1 MGTEIGRR
9 LTTLVDIATQ
19 EEVEAVAV
27 YKSVSEETYLKV
39 QLGDLLALI
48 GITGSKQA
56 SVIAYIL
63 KKTEYGKNMFFG
75 TYRELVDAIGV
86 SKYTVTQTM
95 TALIKAKLMAP
106 VRHGVY
112 QLSPALAYKG
122 KPEKRAY
129 IVHYYEQNCQ
139 EVDDEYV
146 EHAKPKDIYD
156 EMYKQ
161 DMKSRKRNRD
171 TSGPAGRSD

>member
-9 LTTLVDIATQ
+9 LTTLVDTATQ
-19 EEVEAVAV
+19 EEVEAIAV

-75 TYRELVDAIGV
+75 TYRELVDAVGV

-95 TALIKAKLMAP
+95 SALIKAKLMAP

-122 KPEKRAY
+122 NPQRRAY
-129 IVHYYEQNCQ
+129 IVRYYEQNCQ

-156 EMYKQ
+156 KMYEQ
-161 DMKSRKRNRD
+161 ERKRNRD